1 MTIVNR
7 ALIVDDHSLY
17 RRGLYVLLKDHFS
30 CSEIAEASGFA
41 EAEDCIAR
49 SAAFDLMLF
58 DLAMPG
64 MVRPMTLA
72 PLRMSH
78 PNAKIVM
85 VAASENKEDILEAV
99 SVGLSGFIPKS
110 LPSNEFI
117 AAIKMIMDGQIYV
130 PGHMMRSGVV
140 LQAAH
145 PLAALADRPIVA
157 AASLTPRQKNVLDC
171 VRKGMSNREIAE
183 HLGIS
188 IGTVKIHVAT
198 LLAVLKVNN
207 RVQLAL
213 T

>member
-1 MTIVNR
+1 
-7 ALIVDDHSLY
+7 
-17 RRGLYVLLKDHFS
+17 
-30 CSEIAEASGFA
+30 
-41 EAEDCIAR
+41 
-49 SAAFDLMLF
+49 
-58 DLAMPG
+58 
-64 MVRPMTLA
+64 
-72 PLRMSH
+72 
-78 PNAKIVM
+78 M